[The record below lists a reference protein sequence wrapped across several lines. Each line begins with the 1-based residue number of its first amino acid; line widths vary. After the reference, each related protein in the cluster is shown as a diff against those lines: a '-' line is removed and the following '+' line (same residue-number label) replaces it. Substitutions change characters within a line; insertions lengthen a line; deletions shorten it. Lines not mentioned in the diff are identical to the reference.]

1 MLQKLGGPTQL
12 SAVLEGAVAQP
23 DNSRP
28 AATTAAAKRAD
39 RLIAVRKF
47 IDIVGEK
54 FDRALQVSQC
64 A

>member
-1 MLQKLGGPTQL
+1 LQKLGGPTQL

-23 DNSRP
+23 DNSSP
-28 AATTAAAKRAD
+28 AATAAAAKRAN
-39 RLIAVRKF
+39 RLIVVRKV

-54 FDRALQVSQC
+54 FVRALQVSQC